1 MLLFLVLFVVV
12 DVGAEKGS
20 KTLGIGVAVGDK
32 VAASCFGV
40 LERERVKWL
49 LLFVATVADD
59 NDVIILDSVSME
71 GVAEEYV
78 EEEDM
83 VLVAVVTL
91 AFLKI
96 SDSESSSSF
105 ELVLLLFDT
114 TFIVDE
120 IVALVEDAAVTEGVG
135 GVRVKFS
142 NNDRFVADVVDND
155 DVVLDVFDL
164 VELAAY

>member
-1 MLLFLVLFVVV
+1 M
-12 DVGAEKGS
+12 
-20 KTLGIGVAVGDK
+20 
-32 VAASCFGV
+32 
-40 LERERVKWL
+40 
-49 LLFVATVADD
+49 ATVADD